1 MLRMWYD
8 IFFIN
13 GKVAEFEA
21 DYVVSDAQTHTFKR
35 DYQVV
40 AEFERKNIAGYVTS
54 EGDEEDE

>member
-1 MLRMWYD
+1 MWYD

-21 DYVVSDAQTHTFKR
+21 DFVVSDGQSHIFSR
-35 DYQVV
+35 DGETI